1 MVTGENCCLKTQ
13 LLCPSIK
20 MIKAA
25 IERIIY
31 YNFPFGDMVDVLLLV
46 TSFIYVIHLIIGY
59 SSFQEEISRS
69 CVSLVHQSLSN
80 NSLAF
85 AQSVHSRLIRLGL
98 STTTF
103 FGNQIS
109 SLYYGFDEFD
119 DGLKAIS
126 DTPKWNIFSWNILI
140 DGLLRNGKL
149 DDAQKLFCKM
159 PQRDV
164 VSWNSLI
171 SGLFMWGEK
180 RSACTLIMKMW
191 ESRIR
196 PTGFT
201 FSIIISGG
209 VSNICHGKQVHAS
222 ILRSCLHDNLI
233 VSNALICMYGKFG
246 NVGYAFHLFYG
257 MQKWDVVSWN
267 SIMYVCVKSKKS
279 KEALALSQ
287 QMRALRFTHDQ
298 FTISTIVVACAS
310 LLNAAAGNEI
320 FAFCIKMGFLSNS
333 VVSSSI
339 IDMFAKFNR
348 LEDSI
353 QLYEEMPRRDI
364 AIFNSMISCFAR
376 LGFVED
382 ALSFFT
388 YAMREDNRPTE
399 FTFGSALGC
408 AAWMASMEQG
418 WQLHSLALKMGSEAD
433 LIVAS
438 ALMDMYAKTGN
449 VDCAMKIFTSM
460 YYRDLVSWNTMIMGC
475 TRNGKANMA
484 LQLFK
489 EMNSR
494 NILPDKITFIA
505 VLLSCGN
512 GGLVDEGTQLFSC
525 MEVEHGV
532 TRDIEHYT
540 CVVDMLSRAGRLK
553 QAMEVVKS
561 MPYEPSALMWGL
573 LLRACTLH
581 ADIVI
586 TEQVAERL
594 LELAPQESLPYVVLG
609 QVYTVKCHWES
620 VVRMRR
626 MMKEKGVKETDGF
639 SWVNMKNEVAIFRAN
654 SMMHQGGQAVYDI
667 LRLLQWDM
675 QEMRYDYLSED

>member
-1 MVTGENCCLKTQ
+1 MRTDIDCCKKSVR
-13 LLCPSIK
+13 PWFFPIK
-20 MIKAA
+20 D
-25 IERIIY
+25 
-31 YNFPFGDMVDVLLLV
+31 FPK
-46 TSFIYVIHLIIGY
+46 
-59 SSFQEEISRS
+59 EEISRS

-80 NSLAF
+80 NSLPF

-98 STTTF
+98 GTTTF
-103 FGNQIS
+103 FGNQIL
-109 SLYYGFDEFD
+109 SLYYGFDKFD

-164 VSWNSLI
+164 ISWNSLI

-180 RSACTLIMKMW
+180 RSACTLIMKLW

-267 SIMYVCVKSKKS
+267 SIMYVC
-279 KEALALSQ
+279 
-287 QMRALRFTHDQ
+287 QMRALGFTHDQ
-298 FTISTIVVACAS
+298 FTISTIVIACAS

-333 VVSSSI
+333 VVSSSTV
-339 IDMFAKFNR
+339 DMFSKFNR

-353 QLYEEMPRRDI
+353 QLYEKMPRRDI

-382 ALSFFT
+382 AFSFFT
-388 YAMREDNRPTE
+388 YVMREDNRPAE

-418 WQLHSLALKMGSEAD
+418 RQLHSLALKMGSEAD
-433 LIVAS
+433 FIVTS
-438 ALMDMYAKTGN
+438 ALMDMYSKSGDA
-449 VDCAMKIFTSM
+449 DCAMKIFTSM
-460 YYRDLVSWNTMIMGC
+460 YCRDLVSWNTMIMGC

-489 EMNSR
+489 EMSSR

-505 VLLSCGN
+505 VLLACGN

-525 MEVEHGV
+525 MEVEHG
-532 TRDIEHYT
+532 
-540 CVVDMLSRAGRLK
+540 SRKAKSGHG
-553 QAMEVVKS
+553 VVKS
-561 MPYEPSALMWGL
+561 MPYEPIALMWGL

-581 ADIVI
+581 ANI
-586 TEQVAERL
+586 
-594 LELAPQESLPYVVLG
+594 ESLPYVVLG
-609 QVYTVKCHWES
+609 QVHTVKCHWES

-626 MMKEKGVKETDGF
+626 MMKEKVKK
-639 SWVNMKNEVAIFRAN
+639 KNEVAIFRAN
-654 SMMHQGGQAVYDI
+654 TMMHQGGQAVYDI

-675 QEMRYDYLSED
+675 QEMSYDYLSED